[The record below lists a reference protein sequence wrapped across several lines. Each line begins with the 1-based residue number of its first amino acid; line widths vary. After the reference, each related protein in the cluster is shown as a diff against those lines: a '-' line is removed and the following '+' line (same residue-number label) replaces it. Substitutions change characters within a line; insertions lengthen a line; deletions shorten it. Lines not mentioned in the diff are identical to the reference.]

1 MLLIMY
7 FGDKMDGI
15 SKKAENVLIV
25 ANPGTGKTTA
35 LAKMVVKLLSEGVK
49 EPDILCITFTNKA
62 AREMRSRI
70 DEEIK
75 TAGIDAKPYLID
87 VHTFHSYAYDYL
99 SRMGLGYELAGSNML
114 RYSVYKSFMKDNAFN
129 YSHGYIL
136 DNLVPKTENAIRY
149 VKSFG
154 ILPSSIDM
162 EKAAKELESAY
173 KSHPLS
179 NVTLEEASA
188 FLKYFVNA
196 YGTYEKEK
204 ESSGSYIDYN
214 DMLIKFV
221 QKHDGKKRYKY
232 VLVDELQDLNE
243 LEAQI
248 AVLSGDNLFLVGD
261 RKQAI
266 FGFQGG
272 SLSSF
277 EKFENDESF
286 RKENKVLNY
295 RSLQPI
301 LDYSKMHFLSN
312 TNDKS
317 YEKELE
323 GLKSNRGKGNADVK
337 VFTASKQINAAVKLY
352 SEMKIGSGEKTAIIT
367 RTNGQLVQVSRLL
380 DKKGIEY
387 STTAGSSTSDSA
399 KEQIISYLRG
409 MLYDDRDT
417 VVSALFTPF
426 SGITLKEAFEVS
438 KKWPMWGSKEHGKVP
453 KEALSVAK
461 PFFER
466 KKELTIDRV
475 GSLFDEV
482 ILPISMQI
490 GKDYYLTAQVLN
502 SGATEFFELV
512 PDRNIEAF
520 FDYLSILEEN
530 YEPAKEEKSLLLTT
544 VHKAKG
550 REFDNVIYVP
560 ISGRNNESFVDMA
573 VYSIIKASVGV
584 DVREELAEEQARV
597 DFVAF
602 TRAKNRLYVV
612 ANQNNE
618 DSYKIEGFEADQID
632 SEEEEEPKT
641 TKYDEAY
648 SLFVNRRFKE
658 AKKAISHKEEWLL
671 PMINDYFSTERD
683 LSYSMVESAGD
694 PYSFLKEKILSISE
708 LHTGPI
714 NKGLRAHEIAKMLY
728 EGTLDEGTLTEDEK
742 RYLENI
748 KAVGSELRERTKT
761 LQAGAEVKINAALK
775 DIYKGF
781 DGNTGFKAF
790 LDAVYESSSDKDK
803 KYVILD
809 YKTDKDDGKASD
821 HRRQLAVYK
830 RLFAASKGID
840 EKNVSI
846 AIGFIGL
853 RGRINTGR
861 LEHKLD
867 LSQEKAV
874 QMKTFERHLELFLSY
889 KRDPIEF
896 AKAVLETK
904 SDEPLFGNI
913 KKQLEEEIRN
923 KK

>member
-1 MLLIMY
+1 
-7 FGDKMDGI
+7 MDGK
-15 SKKAENVLIV
+15 SGGAENVLIV

-35 LAKMVVKLLSEGVK
+35 LAKRVVELLAKGAK
-49 EPDILCITFTNKA
+49 ESDILCITFTNKA
-62 AREMRSRI
+62 AREMRDRI
-70 DEEIK
+70 NDEIK
-75 TAGIDAKPYLID
+75 NTGIEAKPYLID

-99 SRMGLGYELAGSNML
+99 SRMGLGYELASSNML
-114 RYSVYKSFMKDNAFN
+114 RYSVYKSFINDNAFN
-129 YSHGYIL
+129 YPPSYVLG
-136 DNLVPKTENAIRY
+136 DLVPKTENAIRY

-154 ILPSSIDM
+154 ILPNGIDI
-162 EKAAKELESAY
+162 EKAAKELKSAY
-173 KSHPLS
+173 GAHPLS

-196 YGTYEKEK
+196 YEKYEEEK
-204 ESSGSYIDYN
+204 DSSGSYIDYN

-221 QKHDGKKRYKY
+221 QKYDGKKRYKY

-277 EKFENDESF
+277 KRFEDDKRF
-286 RKENKVLNY
+286 AKENKVLNY

-301 LDYSKMHFLSN
+301 LDYSKKHFLSN

-323 GLKSNRGKGNADVK
+323 GLKSNRKEGLADVK
-337 VFTASKQINAAVKLY
+337 VFTASKQANAAVKLY
-352 SEMKIGSGEKTAIIT
+352 TGIKIGNGEKTAIIT

-387 STTAGSSTSDSA
+387 STTAGSSTSDIA

-409 MLYDDRDT
+409 LLYDDRDT

-426 SGITLKEAFEVS
+426 SGVTLKEAFEVS
-438 KKWPMWGSKEHGKVP
+438 KKWPMWGTEGKDEVP
-453 KEALSVAK
+453 KEVLRIAK
-461 PFFER
+461 PFFDR
-466 KKELTIDRV
+466 KKELTMDKV
-475 GSLFDEV
+475 SSLFEEV

-490 GKDYYLTAQVLN
+490 GKDYYLTAQALN
-502 SGATEFFELV
+502 SGAVEFFRLV
-512 PDRNIEAF
+512 PDRSVEAF
-520 FDYLSILEEN
+520 FDYLSILEED
-530 YEPAKEEKSLLLTT
+530 YESAKEEKDLLLTT

-560 ISGRNNESFVDMA
+560 VSGRNNESFVDMA
-573 VYSIIKASVGV
+573 VYSIIKAVVGT
-584 DVREELAEEQARV
+584 DVREELAEEQIRV

-602 TRAKNRLYVV
+602 TRAQNRLYVV
-612 ANQNNE
+612 ANPKNE
-618 DSYKIEGFEADQID
+618 DSYKIDGFEANQIE

-648 SLFVNRRFKE
+648 ALFVNGRLEE
-658 AKKAISHKEEWLL
+658 AKKVINRKEEWLL
-671 PMINDYFSTERD
+671 PLINDYFSSESD
-683 LSYSMVESAGD
+683 LSYSTVESAGD
-694 PYSFLKEKILSISE
+694 PYSFLKEKVLKISE

-714 NKGLRAHEIAKMLY
+714 NKGLRAHKIAEMLY
-728 EGTLDEGTLTEDEK
+728 NGTLNESALTEEEK

-748 KAVGSELRERTKT
+748 RAIDSELREKTKT
-761 LQAGAEVKINAALK
+761 VQTGAEVRINAAVK
-775 DIYKGF
+775 DIYGGF
-781 DGNTGFKAF
+781 DGNMRFKAF
-790 LDAVYESSSDKDK
+790 LDAVYESGTGKDK

-809 YKTDKDDGKASD
+809 YKTDKDDSKASD

-830 RLFAASKGID
+830 RLLAASNGMDDKG
-840 EKNVSI
+840 VSI

-867 LSQEKAV
+867 LAQEKGM
-874 QMKTFERHLELFLSY
+874 QMKTFEKHLERFLSY
-889 KRDPIEF
+889 KKDPMLF
-896 AKAVLETK
+896 AEALLEEK

-913 KKQLEEEIRN
+913 KRQLEEEIKN